1 MIIIANKMTIRS
13 IAMADTSWTNNP
25 RLKNIDPRKLA
36 ILLEVAKEAE
46 GKPMDKLIPLL
57 MNANNKIQQQNM
69 TFTKDETDLMIELL
83 TKNMNPKEK
92 MQFEMIKKMMANK
105 K

>member
-1 MIIIANKMTIRS
+1 
-13 IAMADTSWTNNP
+13 MADTSWTNNP

-46 GKPMDKLIPLL
+46 GKSMDKLIPLL

-83 TKNMNPKEK
+83 SKNMTPKEK

>member
-1 MIIIANKMTIRS
+1 
-13 IAMADTSWTNNP
+13 MADTSWTNNP
-25 RLKNIDPRKLA
+25 KLKNVDPRKLA

-57 MNANNKIQQQNM
+57 INANKRVQQQNM
-69 TFTKDETDLMIELL
+69 NFSKEESEIMIDIL
-83 TKNMNPKEK
+83 TKNMSPQEK
-92 MQFEMIKKMMANK
+92 MQFEMIKRMMMATK